1 MKNKDMLKNKLV
13 RKTFWNFITKIFLWS
28 TIFPISCY
36 FLFLLLLGLDYSWVY
51 QISPFLYRRMVD
63 LYNLLFGKGIIFF
76 VIFLV
81 WLIGVLIFLYCLLKK
96 VFSYVEALS
105 DSANLLLDKSVEY
118 IELPDDLE
126 DIERNLNY
134 LKRESARNERTA
146 RENEQKKNDLVV
158 YLAHD
163 LKTPLTSLIGYLS
176 LLEEIKDMPKEQRE
190 RYIEVTL
197 EKSYKLE
204 DLINELFD
212 ITRFNSEIMVLEP
225 TEVNLNLMLEQ
236 IIDDFYPVLKENER
250 EIKLLMNDKILL
262 EADPDKLAR
271 VFNNLIKNA
280 IYYSTDKVI
289 SISVEKKAGK
299 VEIVTCNK
307 GRKISDEKLKR
318 IFEKFYRADSSRTT
332 KTGGSGLGLAIAKE
346 IVELHGG
353 TIRATSDKDYTKFYV
368 ELPIQ
373 KS

>member
-1 MKNKDMLKNKLV
+1 MKDKETLKNKLV

-36 FLFLLLLGLDYSWVY
+36 FLFLILLRLDYSWVY
-51 QISPFLYRRMVD
+51 QFSPFLYRRMLD
-63 LYNLLFGKGIIFF
+63 IYNLLFGDGILFL
-76 VIFLV
+76 VIFLI

-134 LKRESARNERTA
+134 LKRESARNERVA

-236 IIDDFYPVLKENER
+236 IIDDFYPVLKENEK
-250 EIKLLMNDKILL
+250 EIELSISDKILL

-271 VFNNLIKNA
+271 VFNNLIKNS
-280 IYYSTDKVI
+280 IYYSTDKKITITVT
-289 SISVEKKAGK
+289 KKENK

-332 KTGGSGLGLAIAKE
+332 KTGGSGLGLAIAKD

-353 TIRATSDKDYTKFYV
+353 TIKATSDKEYTKFYV